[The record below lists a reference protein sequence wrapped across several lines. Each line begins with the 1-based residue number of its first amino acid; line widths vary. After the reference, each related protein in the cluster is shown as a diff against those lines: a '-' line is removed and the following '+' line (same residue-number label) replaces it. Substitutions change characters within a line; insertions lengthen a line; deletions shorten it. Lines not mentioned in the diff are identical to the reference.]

1 MSKIDKIK
9 SVALIVQMHNYFLD
23 SMNYSN
29 TNDKCVVIIF
39 HLWKYCKTWYEKM
52 FANKQNSFYQ
62 SIGCDQA
69 FLSRFREAVAN
80 KKNYK
85 IGAA

>member
-1 MSKIDKIK
+1 MY
-9 SVALIVQMHNYFLD
+9 NCFLD

-39 HLWKYCKTWYEKM
+39 HLWKYCKIWYEKM
-52 FANKQNSFYQ
+52 FANKQNSSYQ
-62 SIGCDQA
+62 CIVCDQA
-69 FLSRFREAVAN
+69 FLSRFRESVTI